1 MVTASDLD
9 EMLARWVRD
18 GLLDAAQA
26 ERILAAELAP
36 APAGAPRPRAASLVA
51 EGLGYVGGVLVLVA
65 AVTIAGRYWSGLGV
79 AGRLGTVAG
88 AAALLFAAGAG
99 APGGAAGMRLRAV
112 TWAAAVVAVG
122 GTAGLVG
129 EEVLDLAGELVGL
142 LAGVAATAVAV
153 VLWRAHRT
161 PVQQAVVVA
170 AGAFTAGI
178 GAGAL
183 PGGDSP
189 VVGTAVWGIGVVWLL
204 LGWGGIAG
212 PERSAR
218 VTAHLA
224 GGAAAVLG
232 ALLAAGTDAG
242 SGLAVGT
249 VVALVAAGVLTRDLV
264 LLGVG
269 AAATLVLVP
278 LAVGHWFPDTLAAPA
293 ALLVVGVLLVA
304 GALVV
309 ARRRPA
315 AAAAGDRAGDPRI
328 AVAAAAV
335 VAVAVTVTVLLLGSG

>member
-18 GLLDAAQA
+18 GLLDGEQA

-36 APAGAPRPRAASLVA
+36 APRERARPRAASLVA

-88 AAALLFAAGAG
+88 AAVLLFAAGAS

-112 TWAAAVVAVG
+112 TWAAAVVAAG
-122 GTAGLVG
+122 GTVGLLG
-129 EEVLDLAGELVGL
+129 DEVLGLRGEPVGL
-142 LAGVAATAVAV
+142 LAGIVATVAAVA
-153 VLWRAHRT
+153 LWRAHRT

-170 AGAFTAGI
+170 AATFTAAI

-183 PGGDSP
+183 PGGDGP
-189 VVGTAVWGIGVVWLL
+189 VVGTAAWGIGVVWLL
-204 LGWGGIAG
+204 LGWGGVAG
-212 PERSAR
+212 AERSAR

-224 GGAAAVLG
+224 GGAAVLLGAVL
-232 ALLAAGTDAG
+232 AANTDPG
-242 SGLAVGT
+242 SGLAVAT

-278 LAVGHWFPDTLAAPA
+278 LVVGHWFPDTLAAPV

-304 GALVV
+304 GALVT

-315 AAAAGDRAGDPRI
+315 ATGPGDRAGSARV
-328 AVAAAAV
+328 AVPAAV
-335 VAVAVTVTVLLLGSG
+335 LVAVAVTATVLLLGAR